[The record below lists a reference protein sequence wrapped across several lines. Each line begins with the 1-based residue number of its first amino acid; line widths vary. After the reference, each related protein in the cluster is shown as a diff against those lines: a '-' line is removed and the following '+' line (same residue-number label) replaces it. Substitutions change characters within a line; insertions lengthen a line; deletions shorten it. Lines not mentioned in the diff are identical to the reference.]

1 MVRFSLTLTHTHI
14 CSHTHTHTILYS
26 LFQQAQTYFAG
37 QSRYVGVYDTSRMAA
52 RAYVTVQ
59 DFLRKYRDNRSLTKD
74 SPKEELARI
83 FSTARKAADDAVLE
97 LKHSDNE
104 MATGAGNKT
113 ADAAAA
119 AAPPSQTEETMDGD
133 DNHDTD
139 SASV

>member
-1 MVRFSLTLTHTHI
+1 
-14 CSHTHTHTILYS
+14 
-26 LFQQAQTYFAG
+26 
-37 QSRYVGVYDTSRMAA
+37 MAA

-104 MATGAGNKT
+104 VATVAGNKT